1 MVAEGGRAVQ
11 RVLLRI
17 LCLAGCALGL
27 AFLLALF
34 APSSGT
40 AHADTAPAT
49 DSTVVTEAALWS
61 DPSALSATAAR
72 RADGDVARSAP
83 PVATPD
89 AASERPPAAP
99 NTGIHAPAGIA
110 PLTSPVGASGAGGG
124 GTPDAGPSIT
134 QIAVLSA
141 ALVGV
146 RWLSQ
151 RLRASELSWRNALI
165 TLSIERPG

>member
-1 MVAEGGRAVQ
+1 VVVAEGGRAVH

-17 LCLAGCALGL
+17 LCLTGCALGF

-40 AHADTAPAT
+40 AHAAAAPAD
-49 DSTVVTEAALWS
+49 DSTLAPEAALWS
-61 DPSALSATAAR
+61 DPSSLSATAAR
-72 RADGDVARSAP
+72 RAVGDEARSAP
-83 PVATPD
+83 LVATPV
-89 AASERPPAAP
+89 ASDRPLTPP
-99 NTGIHAPAGIA
+99 STGLHAPAGIA
-110 PLTSPVGASGAGGG
+110 PLTVPVGTSAAGGS
-124 GTPDAGPSIT
+124 GTPDAGPSIA
-134 QIAVLSA
+134 QIAVLAA